1 MVILGYIICFTLGAS
16 IGLLVGGICASASD
30 KKAQSLD
37 QP

>member
-16 IGLLVGGICASASD
+16 IGLLVGGISASASD